1 MIIQDQWSEIE
12 KKRNDSESEKLVVN
26 YTDKR
31 GKNIRKASDELSED
45 WRENKKREAY
55 EHTGGRGWKIY
66 LWRHYFSLNCQKT
79 GWFFL

>member
-1 MIIQDQWSEIE
+1 MLIEPIIKKVIETQNQESLIIQDQWSEIE

-45 WRENKKREAY
+45 WRENKKRETKIKA
-55 EHTGGRGWKIY
+55 RGK
-66 LWRHYFSLNCQKT
+66 
-79 GWFFL
+79 